1 MKRQFWSGAI
11 ALMLLAA
18 CGGSATPTSTSV
30 PVTEATS
37 TVAATV
43 TGMETAM
50 AVPPAATAT
59 TPVPT
64 STTEP
69 TMLADAT
76 TTDMV
81 EMTAEPTTRAMDST
95 TGPVAAGNPGDSAA
109 QQMILNAMRKQ
120 FTGGPF
126 RSETSIESNGQ
137 AYTVQG
143 EFIPPSRMRATSA
156 MGGVSTDMIIIED
169 KMWTKTGDQWTEV
182 PGGGM
187 NISQMMGDMLMDPE
201 ANGLQIIN
209 ARSAGTEDVNGV
221 NAAVYTYDSV
231 YTLEN
236 QSISSTGKIWIDA
249 SSGLPIKSESE
260 GAANGITTK
269 TTQTIT
275 YDSRITIEP
284 PTQ

>member
-18 CGGSATPTSTSV
+18 CGGSTTPTSTSV

-37 TVAATV
+37 MVAPTVIA
-43 TGMETAM
+43 METAM
-50 AVPPAATAT
+50 VASPTVAVATL
-59 TPVPT
+59 VPT
-64 STTEP
+64 VTTEP

-76 TTDMV
+76 TTDMM
-81 EMTAEPTTRAMDST
+81 EMTAEPTTGAMDST

-109 QQMILNAMRKQ
+109 QQLILNAMRKQ

-126 RSETSIESNGQ
+126 RSETIIESTGQ

-143 EFIPPSRMRATSA
+143 EFIPPSRMRASSA
-156 MGGVSTDMIIIED
+156 MGGVSTDMIIIDD
-169 KMWTKTGDQWTEV
+169 KMWSKTGDQWTEV

-209 ARSAGTEDVNGV
+209 AQSAGTEDV
-221 NAAVYTYDSV
+221 
-231 YTLEN
+231 
-236 QSISSTGKIWIDA
+236 
-249 SSGLPIKSESE
+249 
-260 GAANGITTK
+260 
-269 TTQTIT
+269 
-275 YDSRITIEP
+275 
-284 PTQ
+284 